1 MIKYP
6 DNKTHD
12 KGKVYLFA
20 DEFTNYTDVGIGI
33 KFIKL
38 LRTLGYEVI
47 IPKHVESGR
56 TELSKGF
63 LKRAKGIAE
72 KKKFYLKRLFLK
84 KLFNRHRTFY
94 VYWLG

>member
-1 MIKYP
+1 MTLRSWMIKHP

-47 IPKHVESGR
+47 I
-56 TELSKGF
+56 LSMWRVDVQSC
-63 LKRAKGIAE
+63 LKAS
-72 KKKFYLKRLFLK
+72 
-84 KLFNRHRTFY
+84 
-94 VYWLG
+94 